1 MSNIP
6 VTSRDQVDVRV
17 PDRLSG
23 VLTAI
28 HTDIKT
34 GHRVIFAFDD
44 LLTLTKELVDGI
56 PLRLM
61 KVEVI
66 RDVPLRNNEGVP
78 WRDWVS
84 VIDRNRKLMI
94 R

>member
-1 MSNIP
+1 M
-6 VTSRDQVDVRV
+6 DVRV

-34 GHRVIFAFDD
+34 GHRGILAFDD

-66 RDVPLRNNEGVP
+66 RDVPFRNNEGVP

>member
-1 MSNIP
+1 MA
-6 VTSRDQVDVRV
+6 VHDGLSRCLPRVD
-17 PDRLSG
+17 
-23 VLTAI
+23 T
-28 HTDIKT
+28 HIKT
-34 GHRVIFAFDD
+34 HDIGIVSADAVSS
-44 LLTLTKELVDGI
+44 LLQELVDGI

-61 KVEVI
+61 KVEI
-66 RDVPLRNNEGVP
+66 LRDVPFRNNEGVP

>member
-1 MSNIP
+1 
-6 VTSRDQVDVRV
+6 VDVRV
-17 PDRLSG
+17 PDRLSS

-34 GHRVIFAFDD
+34 GHRGILAFDNF
-44 LLTLTKELVDGI
+44 LPRTKELVDGI
-56 PLRLM
+56 LLRLM

-66 RDVPLRNNEGVP
+66 RDAPFRNNEGVP